1 MLSSTSR
8 QEVLRR
14 LGVNLGYPV
23 NEANLSSGTRQAIT
37 NLSLVQR
44 NLSVISEILRGERSR
59 VEKNVLLSLSSRLRK
74 DNERDAHSDEVKQ
87 LQTEIDSKISEISAQ
102 ILQEDTARQSGLPP
116 PERQGVV
123 EAVQLKCPNCGAS
136 LPMPTGRFVECQ
148 YCNATLSIE
157 DVSSQIRSMI
167 QGI

>member
-14 LGVNLGYPV
+14 LGANLGYPV
-23 NEANLSSGTRQAIT
+23 NEASLSSDTRRAIT

-44 NLSVISEILRGERSR
+44 DLSVISEILRGERSR
-59 VEKNVLLSLSSRLRK
+59 VQKNVLLSLSSRLRK
-74 DNERDAHSDEVKQ
+74 DHEREAHSDEIKH
-87 LQTEIDSKISEISAQ
+87 LQTEIDSKISEISNQ
-102 ILQEDTARQSGLPP
+102 ILQEDRARQSGLPL
-116 PERQGVV
+116 PERQGAV
-123 EAVQLKCPNCGAS
+123 EAVELKCPNCGAA
-136 LPMPTGRFVECQ
+136 LPMPTGRFLKCQ
-148 YCNATLSIE
+148 YCNATLSIQ

>member
-1 MLSSTSR
+1 MLSTTSR
-8 QEVLRR
+8 QEVIRR

-44 NLSVISEILRGERSR
+44 NLFVISEILRGERSR
-59 VEKNVLLSLSSRLRK
+59 VERNVLLSLSSRLRK
-74 DNERDAHSDEVKQ
+74 DRERDAHTNEVKQ
-87 LQTEIDSKISEISAQ
+87 LQAEIDSKISEISTQ
-102 ILQEDTARQSGLPP
+102 ILQEDKARQSGQPL

-123 EAVQLKCPNCGAS
+123 EAVQLKCPNCGAA

-148 YCNATLSIE
+148 YCGATLSIE

>member
-14 LGVNLGYPV
+14 LGNNLGYPV

-44 NLSVISEILRGERSR
+44 NLMVISEILRGERSR
-59 VEKNVLLSLSSRLRK
+59 VERNVLLSLSSKLRK
-74 DNERDAHSDEVKQ
+74 DKERDAHSEEVKQ
-87 LQTEIDSKISEISAQ
+87 LQTEIDSKISEISTQ
-102 ILQEDTARQSGLPP
+102 ILQEDTARQSGQPL
-116 PERQGVV
+116 PERRGTI
-123 EAVQLKCPNCGAS
+123 EAVQLKCPNCGAA
-136 LPMPTGRFVECQ
+136 LPMPTGRFVECK
-148 YCNATLSIE
+148 YCNATMSIQ